1 MAVLLYPRRGTSLLS
16 ASAKADPRAHPRPD
30 PSRFCCGF
38 VIVWDYINVPC
49 YARDQG
55 MVFSWVFNYAY
66 VGVVL
71 LLFMHFFYVDNFQ
84 KKRRKSASEKKAI

>member
-1 MAVLLYPRRGTSLLS
+1 MTAAGISFP
-16 ASAKADPRAHPRPD
+16 AKPLITLMQLTQ
-30 PSRFCCGF
+30 FCVGF
-38 VIVWDYINVPC
+38 YVVWDYIKVPC